1 MVWVGLAVVAGAL
14 VGVLIRWRVRRLTH
28 RRPEESSSSTL
39 AVWWLIP
46 LVAAGWGW
54 LTWRLMDAPWP
65 ILTLWLPL
73 SAALAWLAAVDLDVA
88 RLPDRI
94 LVPAAIWAALGV
106 GVTTWITGPLAGV
119 GAILAAALCGGSFW
133 ILHLAGRGALGFGD
147 VKLAAVIGAAT
158 ALVSWTAVLYALVA
172 GCVLA
177 LAWAAAR
184 RRRELAFGPWLALG
198 AVLAV
203 GLAR

>member
-1 MVWVGLAVVAGAL
+1 V
-14 VGVLIRWRVRRLTH
+14 
-28 RRPEESSSSTL
+28 
-39 AVWWLIP
+39 
-46 LVAAGWGW
+46 
-54 LTWRLMDAPWP
+54 DAPWP

-94 LVPAAIWAALGV
+94 LVPAAIWTALAV
-106 GVTTWITGPLAGV
+106 GVTLWITSPLAGI
-119 GAILAAALCGGSFW
+119 GAILAAALCGGGFW

-147 VKLAAVIGAAT
+147 VKLAALIGAAT

-177 LAWAAAR
+177 IAWAIGR
-184 RRRELAFGPWLALG
+184 RRNELAFGPWLALG
-198 AVLAV
+198 AVLGV

>member
-1 MVWVGLAVVAGAL
+1 MWVGLAVVAGAL

-54 LTWRLMDAPWP
+54 LTWRLLYAPWP

-94 LVPAAIWAALGV
+94 LVPAAIWTALGG
-106 GVTTWITGPLAGV
+106 GVTMWITSPLAGV

-133 ILHLAGRGALGFGD
+133 ILHLTGRGALGFGD

-158 ALVSWTAVLYALVA
+158 ALVSWSAVLYALVA
-172 GCVLA
+172 GCILTI
-177 LAWAAAR
+177 AWAAAR
-184 RRRELAFGPWLALG
+184 RQRELAFGPWLALG
-198 AVLAV
+198 AVMAV

>member
-1 MVWVGLAVVAGAL
+1 VVWVGFAVVAGAL
-14 VGVLIRWRVRRLTH
+14 VGALVRWRMRRLTH
-28 RRPEESSSSTL
+28 RRADESPNS
-39 AVWWLIP
+39 APPVWWLIP
-46 LVAAGWGW
+46 LVAVSWGW
-54 LTWRLMDAPWP
+54 LTWRLLDAPWP

-94 LVPAAIWAALGV
+94 LVPAAVWTAGCIGL
-106 GVTTWITGPLAGV
+106 TLWITGPLAAL
-119 GAILAAALCGGSFW
+119 GAILAAALCGGGFW
-133 ILHLAGRGALGFGD
+133 ILHLTGRGALGFGD

-158 ALVSWTAVLYALVA
+158 ALVSWSAVLYALVA
-172 GCVLA
+172 GCILTI
-177 LAWAAAR
+177 AWAAAR
-184 RRRELAFGPWLALG
+184 RQRELAFGPWLALG

>member
-1 MVWVGLAVVAGAL
+1 MVWAGLAAVAGGLFGAL
-14 VGVLIRWRVRRLTH
+14 VRWRVRHLSH
-28 RRPEESSSSTL
+28 RRPEESTN
-39 AVWWLIP
+39 APPTVWWLIP

-54 LTWRLMDAPWP
+54 LIWRLLDAPWP

-94 LVPAAIWAALGV
+94 LVPAAIWTTLGV
-106 GVTTWITGPLAGV
+106 GVTMWITSPLAGV
-119 GAILAAALCGGSFW
+119 GAILAAAFCGGGFW
-133 ILHLAGRGALGFGD
+133 ILHLVGGGQLGFGD
-147 VKLAAVIGAAT
+147 VKLGAVIGAAT
-158 ALVSWTAVLYALVA
+158 ALVSWTAVLYALIA
-172 GCVLA
+172 GCILA

-203 GLAR
+203 GMAH

>member
-1 MVWVGLAVVAGAL
+1 VVWVGLAIVAGAL
-14 VGVLIRWRVRRLTH
+14 VGVLTRWRVRRLDH
-28 RRPEESSSSTL
+28 RRPEEASNSTHT
-39 AVWWLIP
+39 VWWLIP
-46 LVAAGWGW
+46 LVAASWGW
-54 LTWRLMDAPWP
+54 LTWRLVYAPWP

-94 LVPAAIWAALGV
+94 LVPTAIWTAGCIGL
-106 GVTTWITGPLAGV
+106 TLWITGPLAAL
-119 GAILAAALCGGSFW
+119 GAILAAALCGGGFW
-133 ILHLAGRGALGFGD
+133 ILHLVGRGALGFGD

-158 ALVSWTAVLYALVA
+158 ALVSWSAVLYALVA
-172 GCVLA
+172 GCILTI
-177 LAWAAAR
+177 AWAAAR
-184 RRRELAFGPWLALG
+184 RQRELAFGPWLALG

>member
-1 MVWVGLAVVAGAL
+1 VWVCLAVVAGAL
-14 VGVLIRWRVRRLTH
+14 VGVLIRWRVRRLDH
-28 RRPEESSSSTL
+28 RRPEEVSNSTPT
-39 AVWWLIP
+39 VWWLIP

-54 LTWRLMDAPWP
+54 LTWRLLYAPWP

-94 LVPAAIWAALGV
+94 LVPAATWTALGV
-106 GVTTWITGPLAGV
+106 GVTMWITSPLAGV
-119 GAILAAALCGGSFW
+119 GA
-133 ILHLAGRGALGFGD
+133 
-147 VKLAAVIGAAT
+147 AAT
-158 ALVSWTAVLYALVA
+158 LVSWTAVLYALVA
-172 GCVLA
+172 GCILTI
-177 LAWAAAR
+177 AWAAAR
-184 RRRELAFGPWLALG
+184 RRSELAFGPWLALG

>member
-1 MVWVGLAVVAGAL
+1 VEWVGLAIVAGAL
-14 VGVLIRWRVRRLTH
+14 VGALVRWRVRRHTH
-28 RRPEESSSSTL
+28 RRADESPSSTL

-106 GVTTWITGPLAGV
+106 GVTMWITGPLASV

>member
-14 VGVLIRWRVRRLTH
+14 VGALVRWRVRRLTH
-28 RRPEESSSSTL
+28 RRADESPNSTPP
-39 AVWWLIP
+39 VWCLIP
-46 LVAAGWGW
+46 LVTASWGW
-54 LTWRLMDAPWP
+54 LTWRLLDAPWP

-94 LVPAAIWAALGV
+94 LVPAAIWTALAV
-106 GVTTWITGPLAGV
+106 GVTMWITSPRAGV
-119 GAILAAALCGGSFW
+119 GAILAAALCGGGFW
-133 ILHLAGRGALGFGD
+133 ILHLTGRGALGFGD

-158 ALVSWTAVLYALVA
+158 ALVSWSAVLYALVA
-172 GCVLA
+172 GCILTI
-177 LAWAAAR
+177 AWAAAR
-184 RRRELAFGPWLALG
+184 RQRELAFGPWLALG

>member
-1 MVWVGLAVVAGAL
+1 VVWVGLAVVAGAL

-54 LTWRLMDAPWP
+54 LTWRLLDAPWP

-106 GVTTWITGPLAGV
+106 GVTMWITGPLAGV

-133 ILHLAGRGALGFGD
+133 ILHLVGDGKLGFGD
-147 VKLAAVIGAAT
+147 VKLTAVIGAAT
-158 ALVSWTAVLYALVA
+158 ALVSLTAVLYALVA
-172 GCVLA
+172 GCVLTI
-177 LAWAAAR
+177 AWAIAR
-184 RRRELAFGPWLALG
+184 RRSELAFGPWLALG

>member
-1 MVWVGLAVVAGAL
+1 VVWVGLAVVAGAL

-106 GVTTWITGPLAGV
+106 GVTMWITGPLAGV

-172 GCVLA
+172 GCILTI
-177 LAWAAAR
+177 AWAAAR
-184 RRRELAFGPWLALG
+184 RQRELAFGPWLALG
-198 AVLAV
+198 AVMAV

>member
-1 MVWVGLAVVAGAL
+1 VVWVCLAVVAGAL
-14 VGVLIRWRVRRLTH
+14 VGALVRWRVRRLTH
-28 RRPEESSSSTL
+28 RRADESPNSTPP
-39 AVWWLIP
+39 VWWLIP
-46 LVAAGWGW
+46 LVTASWGW
-54 LTWRLMDAPWP
+54 LTWRLLDAPWP

-94 LVPAAIWAALGV
+94 LVPAAIWTALGL
-106 GVTTWITGPLAGV
+106 GVTMWITSPLAGV
-119 GAILAAALCGGSFW
+119 GAILAAALCGGGFW
-133 ILHLAGRGALGFGD
+133 ILHLTGRGALGFGD

-158 ALVSWTAVLYALVA
+158 ALVSWSAVLYALVA
-172 GCVLA
+172 GCILTI
-177 LAWAAAR
+177 AWAAAR
-184 RRRELAFGPWLALG
+184 RQRELAFGPWLALG

>member
-1 MVWVGLAVVAGAL
+1 VVWVGLAIVAGAL
-14 VGVLIRWRVRRLTH
+14 VGALVRWRVRRLTH
-28 RRPEESSSSTL
+28 RRPEDSSSSTPT
-39 AVWWLIP
+39 AWWLIP
-46 LVAAGWGW
+46 LVAGGWGW
-54 LTWRLMDAPWP
+54 LTWRLADAPWP

-94 LVPAAIWAALGV
+94 LIPTAIWTALGV
-106 GVTTWITGPLAGV
+106 GATLWITGPLAGV
-119 GAILAAALCGGSFW
+119 EAILAAALCGGGFW

-158 ALVSWTAVLYALVA
+158 ALVSWSAVLYALVA
-172 GCVLA
+172 GCILTI
-177 LAWAAAR
+177 AWAAAR
-184 RRRELAFGPWLALG
+184 RQRELAFGPWLALG
-198 AVLAV
+198 AVMAV

>member
-1 MVWVGLAVVAGAL
+1 MVWVGLAIVAGAL
-14 VGVLIRWRVRRLTH
+14 VGVLIRWRVRRLGH
-28 RRPEESSSSTL
+28 RRPEEASTSIPT
-39 AVWWLIP
+39 VWWLIP
-46 LVAAGWGW
+46 LVAASWSW
-54 LTWRLMDAPWP
+54 LTWRLLYAPWP

-94 LVPAAIWAALGV
+94 LVPAAIWTALGV
-106 GVTTWITGPLAGV
+106 GVTLWITSPLAGV
-119 GAILAAALCGGSFW
+119 GAILAAALCGG
-133 ILHLAGRGALGFGD
+133 
-147 VKLAAVIGAAT
+147 
-158 ALVSWTAVLYALVA
+158 AVLYALVA

-177 LAWAAAR
+177 IAWAIAR
-184 RRRELAFGPWLALG
+184 RRSELAFGPSLALG

>member
-1 MVWVGLAVVAGAL
+1 MVWVGLAIVAGAL
-14 VGVLIRWRVRRLTH
+14 VGVLIRWRVRRLDH
-28 RRPEESSSSTL
+28 RRPEEASNSTP

-54 LTWRLMDAPWP
+54 LTWRLVDAPWP

-94 LVPAAIWAALGV
+94 LVPAAIWTALVV
-106 GVTTWITGPLAGV
+106 GMTMWITGPLAGA
-119 GAILAAALCGGSFW
+119 GAVLAAAICGGGFW
-133 ILHLAGRGALGFGD
+133 LLHLLGRGALGFGD

-177 LAWAAAR
+177 IAWAIAR
-184 RRRELAFGPWLALG
+184 RRSELAFGPWLALG
-198 AVLAV
+198 AVLTV